1 MGAVSELEC
10 SACGWSRATR
20 ADDDGWV
27 QTADGGV
34 LCELCSHDAVNPG
47 SGERGGEGIVLHCPS
62 CGQIQDRAA
71 ERVHVEG
78 VGDICPECAA
88 RRLRTQRCLECARD
102 ISESDCFCFFHEA
115 WWCDECI
122 RSTILECA
130 SCRRTTTLRR
140 LDPLVVAASDARDRG
155 LLREIRPDLLPRLRS
170 ERRHQR
176 EPCRHVLA
184 VRRRA
189 RSGHERLRQRV
200 QRLYE
205 PRGVLTSGPRPA
217 QRSGAS
223 ASASGPSTL
232 GVTGGAR

>member
-27 QTADGGV
+27 QTAAGGV

-122 RSTILECA
+122 RSNILECA
-130 SCRRTTTLRR
+130 SCRRTTTLHDSIHSSWQHRM
-140 LDPLVVAASDARDRG
+140 PVTAASFARYGPTYCPACAGSAATSENLAAMCSLCGDAHD
-155 LLREIRPDLLPRLRS
+155 PDTS
-170 ERRHQR
+170 VCGSACNDCTNH
-176 EPCRHVLA
+176 
-184 VRRRA
+184 
-189 RSGHERLRQRV
+189 
-200 QRLYE
+200 
-205 PRGVLTSGPRPA
+205 GVF
-217 QRSGAS
+217 
-223 ASASGPSTL
+223 
-232 GVTGGAR
+232 